1 MKRKICYA
9 DRPEVSHIMAGVNP
23 QSSREELTQLS
34 TNVVPTQTQMSG
46 FVKNRKVDLNQ
57 AFI

>member
-1 MKRKICYA
+1 
-9 DRPEVSHIMAGVNP
+9 MAGVNP

-46 FVKNRKVDLNQ
+46 FVKNGKVDLNQ
-57 AFI
+57 AFR